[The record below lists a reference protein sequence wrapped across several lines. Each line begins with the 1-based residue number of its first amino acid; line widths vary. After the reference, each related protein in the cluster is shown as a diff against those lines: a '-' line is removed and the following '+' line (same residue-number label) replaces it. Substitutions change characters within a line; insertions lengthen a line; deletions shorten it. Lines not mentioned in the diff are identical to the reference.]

1 MQQQPPPPPPPHYPA
16 SSSPPGSPPR
26 NQPSRV
32 DVFRGR
38 TPKSFQTSVVDLG
51 FAPPPLPPA
60 PHNPAMASPLAQP
73 PAASSSPTMRAVS
86 PQPAFLRGPSPP
98 PVNDA
103 NAARHRSPV
112 IQPLGMPTAVATS
125 ISPPRSP
132 VQSTTT
138 LFAAQPLVSPFASVP
153 SASPIPGQVV
163 NLYSSDDHE
172 DGVDERTDFLRSY
185 SHGGDETPP
194 KIVSSYSYWAAAKRH
209 WKRNLGL
216 LAVAIVCLVLT
227 VSAWS
232 YTTQGAAAP
241 PSKRPPPTPP
251 PANPID
257 GRKSVTIDDIFTG
270 KLHAQKSS
278 VAWLKGGRDGDF
290 VRLDAATGNLI
301 VQHIETNEEHIL
313 VPGDK
318 LRTPDG
324 KMPLYLPTDDYSVSP
339 DRKFVL
345 FPTRKEKLWRHSS
358 TAEYVIYDV
367 DAQRT
372 FPMTESGRPASVR
385 VARWAPKGHNIA
397 FVRDNDLYLVVDWK
411 ETRITFDGSAT
422 VQNGVPD
429 WVYEEEVLATNVAFY
444 WAPDGNSIAWLRF
457 DDKDVPLYSFPYY
470 FDAKERKDAPYPS
483 QVALRPRIPWR
494 AIKKPGDGAFSVVSQ
509 DNQHLNATAAQ
520 YALPGVQYTRIPV
533 PVDPAA
539 PNGATVDV
547 NAVIYTPPGFDPKKK
562 YPVFMR
568 VYGGPNSQLVQQ
580 KWDATPVAAVPLPPA
595 VTQALGTD
603 VIYGSVLWVGPTLL
617 VKVLN
622 RIQNQ
627 QRVVAVT
634 LSPTKVSAVVVREIG
649 SPDGW
654 LELNHQWTP
663 VVLGAPD
670 EDDDGAETDAPVP
683 PRVPQTA
690 GYVDLVNIDG
700 FTHVGYFATAK
711 TRDPVMLTKGDW
723 QVVAIKGVD
732 PVNRRVYLV
741 TTQHESTQ
749 RALAYV
755 DLTDE
760 ILSGTSVK
768 IATADPPLVDARLPR
783 GYYQAQFSTFAQF
796 YWVAY
801 EGPGIPWQAIKKP
814 GDGAFSVVL
823 QDNQHL
829 NATAAQY
836 ALPGVQ
842 YTRIPVPVDPAA
854 PNGATV
860 DVNAVIYTPPGF
872 DPKKKYPVFMRVYG
886 GPNSQLVQQKWDVD
900 LHTYLASNR
909 SMVCVVVDGRG
920 TGFRGL
926 RFRNAVYRRLGDLEA
941 ADQVNAA
948 KWLAAQP
955 WVDAKRI
962 GIWGWSYGGYMA
974 SKVVER
980 NVEGVFQ
987 YAIAVAPV
995 TDWRFYDSVYTERY
1009 MSTPTANPQGYKS
1022 SAVNRMLGFKR
1033 TRFLLVHGSGDDNV
1047 HVQQAM
1053 ALLYALMDRYI
1064 GHVVFG
1070 QDEYEVELVKRGV
1083 VAVL

>member
-1 MQQQPPPPPPPHYPA
+1 MQQQPPPPPPPHYAA
-16 SSSPPGSPPR
+16 SSSPPSSPPR
-26 NQPSRV
+26 SNPPSRV

-60 PHNPAMASPLAQP
+60 PHNPVMSSPPSQQP
-73 PAASSSPTMRAVS
+73 PASPTMRAVS
-86 PQPAFLRGPSPP
+86 PQPAFLRGPSPA
-98 PVNDA
+98 PVSGA
-103 NAARHRSPV
+103 NAATRHRSPV
-112 IQPLGMPTAVATS
+112 IQPLGMPTATS

-132 VQSTTT
+132 TQATTT
-138 LFAAQPLVSPFASVP
+138 LFAAQQPLVSPFAGVP
-153 SASPIPGQVV
+153 SSMSPMPGQVV

-172 DGVDERTDFLRSY
+172 DGADERTDFLRSY

-194 KIVSSYSYWAAAKRH
+194 KIVSSFSYWAAAKRH

-232 YTTQGAAAP
+232 YTAQGSAAP
-241 PSKRPPPTPP
+241 PSKRPPPPPP

-257 GRKSVTIDDIFTG
+257 SRKSVTIDDIFTG
-270 KLHAQKSS
+270 KLHAQKST

-324 KMPLYLPTDDYSVSP
+324 KMPLYLPNDDYSVSP

-372 FPMTESGRPASVR
+372 FPMTESGRAASVR
-385 VARWAPKGHNIA
+385 VARWAPKGHNLA

-444 WAPDGNSIAWLRF
+444 WAPDGNSISWLRF
-457 DDKDVPLYSFPYY
+457 DDKDVPVYSFPYY

-483 QVALRPRIPWR
+483 QVALRYP
-494 AIKKPGDGAFSVVSQ
+494 KPG
-509 DNQHLNATAAQ
+509 
-520 YALPGVQYTRIPV
+520 YTNPTTSLHVYSLARGIV
-533 PVDPAA
+533 PA
-539 PNGATVDV
+539 
-547 NAVIYTPPGFDPKKK
+547 K
-562 YPVFMR
+562 
-568 VYGGPNSQLVQQ
+568 
-580 KWDATPVAAVPLPPA
+580 ATPVAAVPLPPV

-603 VIYGSVLWVGPTLL
+603 VIYGSVLWVGPTML

-634 LSPTKVSAVVVREIG
+634 LSPSKVSAVVVRDIG

-670 EDDDGAETDAPVP
+670 NEDDDGAETDAPIP
-683 PRVPQTA
+683 PRPQAA
-690 GYVDLVNIDG
+690 GYVDLVNVDG

-755 DLTDE
+755 ELTDE
-760 ILSGTSVK
+760 ILSGTAVK
-768 IATADPPLVDARLPR
+768 VATADPLLVDARLPR

-796 YWVAY
+796 YWIAY

-823 QDNQHL
+823 QDNAHL

-842 YTRIPVPVDPAA
+842 YTWIPVPVDPAA
-854 PNGATV
+854 PNGPTV

-872 DPKKKYPVFMRVYG
+872 DPKKQYPVFMRVYG

-948 KWLAAQP
+948 KWLATQP
-955 WVDAKRI
+955 WVDSKRI

-1009 MSTPTANPQGYKS
+1009 MSTPTANPAGYKS
-1022 SAVNRMLGFKR
+1022 SAVNRMQGFKR

-1053 ALLYALMDRYI
+1053 ALVRKLQTAGAHAYRLQIFPDSDHSMNFGNAYRELYALMDRYI
-1064 GHVVFG
+1064 GHIVFG